1 MNEEIKNKRDRTRH
15 NSKHIKVKGGERQR
29 WNLID
34 TLNDLE

>member
-1 MNEEIKNKRDRTRH
+1 MKKSKTKRDRTKH
-15 NSKHIKVKGGERQR
+15 TSKHTNVKGGERYG